1 MTLCT
6 DAYGTYVDCTDPT
19 AMFQVPAAPQQ
30 GVGASLLQQH
40 EAAPFWTTPTFSV
53 LLLIAVACLVLCIK
67 LAKHK
72 GYGTAAGVIVGLLI
86 PVIGVIFFAL
96 VPAKTTPETPAAE

>member
-1 MTLCT
+1 MALCT
-6 DAYGTYVDCTDPT
+6 DAYGVYVDCTDPT
-19 AMFQVPAAPQQ
+19 AMFPVNTQP

-40 EAAPFWTTPTFSV
+40 QSSGLPMTTITF
-53 LLLIAVACLVLCIK
+53 LILVATACLVLCIK

-72 GYGTAAGVIVGLLI
+72 GYGALSGAIVGLLI

-96 VPAKTTPETPAAE
+96 VPAKTTSVEKPAAE